1 MLSTHRRSKLAYAI
15 CCLQASNYV
24 AATTAFAPAQLAS
37 FQLLPDD
44 HSTTMLPVQHGRILG
59 KRSMAAGAL
68 GSTDERF
75 AQRVGTSQHIGAGM
89 SGADRGLQLPDIELA
104 EEEGIIQEM
113 GIGIKPIRQPEF
125 FTDRRIDDRKFHKL
139 KESSLER
146 DFKFLREQLVLC
158 ETAAKRRILAINTLF
173 TAGKIMIDTKR
184 QRIKTVNDLKKLQL
198 IHREMPWSED
208 PLYKLQD
215 KGLALDLTGRKP
227 AQKQYFVE
235 AIRRIGRMIARGKK
249 SRQFDGMSYTKPPGE
264 VDTPGQISETLLPPS
279 ETSHSTS
286 TPLNYPRPLELRG
299 DLLDNVMLYVTW
311 EWLLKLNSLLH
322 DAIPI
327 ETALQVSTRP
337 NEVPLEPLILQRF
350 VLKTVD
356 LIHQHD
362 LIPSGHLKRFLSMKD
377 TPRFASLHVH
387 EGAEF
392 LHHRRRIYYRFQCS
406 PYTETF
412 VRAVIEVT
420 KEIAPKIEDATQFHH
435 LFEPPPVL
443 QTPSG

>member
-1 MLSTHRRSKLAYAI
+1 MF
-15 CCLQASNYV
+15 N
-24 AATTAFAPAQLAS
+24 P
-37 FQLLPDD
+37 LPVTSAHGSALTSRMHANIGNSDD

-264 VDTPGQISETLLPPS
+264 AIGIE
-279 ETSHSTS
+279 
-286 TPLNYPRPLELRG
+286 R